1 MMASDEKVLVGITTS
16 EPEDVLL
23 AYLTGVEALRA
34 GKQATFWLTKD
45 AIHVATDGAAESM
58 VVPDAPDTRELHDEF
73 VERGGRF
80 LVCPVCVKLR
90 GLGDNSWSE
99 NTTVAGLPAVYEY
112 TSGGAL
118 VFNY

>member
-1 MMASDEKVLVGITTS
+1 MSSDDKVLVGITTD

-45 AIHVATDGAAESM
+45 AVRVAGEGAVDSL
-58 VVPDAPDTRELHDEF
+58 VVPNAPDVRELHAEF
-73 VERGGRF
+73 VERGGQI
-80 LVCPVCVKLR
+80 LACPVCVKLR
-90 GLGDNSWSE
+90 GLADHTWTE